1 VSALESALLGLANGT
16 QPEPEMVSVTV
27 KFTGPVAD
35 LEAVGFKAW
44 TVIPSPDE
52 RPAIA
57 AGPIPSDRLHD
68 LAALPGVL
76 YVEGSRPHRS
86 ELNVSVPE
94 VQADVLHS
102 RNPASK
108 GAGVVVGII
117 DSGIDIDHRS
127 FRNDD
132 GTTRIRGIW
141 DQVLGARPGTGEAP
155 PARFPG
161 PPAVGVEYTQA
172 DIDATLRNRESGT
185 AFPAGTKA
193 VRTVDVD
200 GHGTHV
206 AGIAAGDGS
215 QNGNCRGEGV
225 FVGVAPAA
233 DILVV
238 KRSGDNPA
246 IGQSTN
252 LLHALDWMWN
262 HPVVLG
268 NPTAVPPVPPRPIVV
283 NMSFGDNRGPHDGT
297 SLVESGLD
305 LFLLTNPGHAAV
317 KSAGNEGDT
326 NRHAQIGVSPN
337 GTNDLTFRINPN
349 ETTDCHLELWFST
362 DDRLSVTLRGPVPAG
377 GGARP
382 TIGQVGPN
390 TPATPFVVNPTAPAP
405 RQMTVTITSRVDDP
419 RNGACS
425 VEMDFSTPAP
435 VPPARPAPLLDGEY
449 EIHLEN
455 VLNHFAIVDAYIDKG
470 LPGLVFTSNVTRDG
484 TLTVPGTAKQVITV
498 GAYAQKSFL
507 FFNWSGDLT
516 SFSSFGPTRDGSLK
530 PDIAAP
536 GAKITSV
543 KSQVGKHCCC
553 DCCVDFYT
561 DTTKGDGPFEGTS
574 MAAPHATG
582 VIALMLEKDPTL
594 PSLRIK
600 EILQSTARE
609 PTVSH
614 QVLPDDQWGAGRL
627 SAVGAVDGVTGPNPI
642 TGPTPFAGP
651 MPSITSPGPSP
662 RAGPGADPRPVSE
675 LAAEMRSWMAQAPA
689 AQHWAALVSRH
700 FSEVRGL
707 INHNKRVATCW
718 HRMEGP
724 RLLAALGPAM
734 SGVGVLTIVDDSE
747 ALWIWR
753 SRVARFLD
761 MLERFGSAQL
771 AADARSHRDLV
782 LALELDDLAAL
793 LRAGRA
799 A

>member
-1 VSALESALLGLANGT
+1 
-16 QPEPEMVSVTV
+16 MVSVTV

-52 RPAIA
+52 RPSIA
-57 AGPIPSDRLHD
+57 AGPIPTNRLAD

-76 YVEGSRPHRS
+76 YVEGSRPHRP

-108 GAGVVVGII
+108 GTGVVVGII

-132 GTTRIRGIW
+132 GTTRVRGIW
-141 DQVLGARPGTGEAP
+141 DQTLRARAGTGEAP

-172 DIDATLRNRESGT
+172 DIDATLRNRESST
-185 AFPAGTKA
+185 PFPAGTKA
-193 VRTVDVD
+193 VRTVDRD

-238 KRSGDNPA
+238 KRSSDNAA

-252 LLHALDWMWN
+252 LLNALDWMWN

-305 LFLLTNPGHAAV
+305 LFLLTNPGRAAV
-317 KSAGNEGDT
+317 KSAGNEGAT
-326 NRHAQIGVSPN
+326 NRHAQLGVSPN
-337 GTNDLTFRINPN
+337 GANDLTFRINPN
-349 ETTDCHLELWFST
+349 ETADCHLELWFSG
-362 DDRLSVTLRGPVPAG
+362 DDRLAVTLRGPVPAG

-390 TPATPFVVNPTAPAP
+390 TAATPFVVNPAAPPP

-419 RNGACS
+419 RNSACS
-425 VEMDFSTPAP
+425 IEMDFSTPPP
-435 VPPARPAPLLDGEY
+435 VPPAKAAPLLDGEY

-455 VLNHFAIVDAYIDKG
+455 AINHFAIVDAYIDKSE
-470 LPGLVFTSNVTRDG
+470 PGLVFTSNVTRDG
-484 TLTVPGTAKQVITV
+484 TITVPGTAKNVITV

-507 FFNWSGDLT
+507 FFKWSGGLT
-516 SFSSFGPTRDGSLK
+516 FFSSFGPTRDGSTK

-536 GAKITSV
+536 GAKVTSV
-543 KSQVGKHCCC
+543 KTQVGEHCCC

-561 DTTKGDGPFEGTS
+561 DTTKEGSDFQGTS

-594 PSLRIK
+594 HSLRIK
-600 EILQSTARE
+600 EILRDTARE

-614 QVLPDDQWGAGRL
+614 ESLPDDQWGAGRL
-627 SAVGAVDGVTGPNPI
+627 SAVGAVDGVTGPTPI
-642 TGPTPFAGP
+642 PGPTPFAGP
-651 MPSITSPGPSP
+651 MPAIIPAGPRP
-662 RAGPGADPRPVSE
+662 LAGPGAGPGPVSD
-675 LAAEMRSWMAQAPA
+675 LAAELGSWMAQTPA
-689 AQHWAALVSRH
+689 GQHWAALVSRH

-707 INHNKRVATCW
+707 INSNKRVATFW

-724 RLLAALGPAM
+724 RLLAALAPAT
-734 SGVGVLTIVDDSE
+734 SGVGVLTIVDDPE
-747 ALWIWR
+747 ALYAWR

-761 MLERFGSAQL
+761 MLEQFGSAQL
-771 AADARSHRDLV
+771 AADARSHRDV
-782 LALELDDLAAL
+782 ILALELDDFAAML
-793 LRAGRA
+793 LAGRA

>member
-1 VSALESALLGLANGT
+1 
-16 QPEPEMVSVTV
+16 MVSVTV
-27 KFTGPVAD
+27 KFTGSVAD

-52 RPAIA
+52 RPSIA
-57 AGPIPSDRLHD
+57 AGPILTTRLND

-76 YVEGSRPHRS
+76 YVEGTRPHRP
-86 ELNVSVPE
+86 ELNISVPE

-102 RNPASK
+102 RNPARK

-117 DSGIDIDHRS
+117 DSGIDIEHRS

-132 GTTRIRGIW
+132 GTTRVRGIW
-141 DQVLGARPGTGEAP
+141 DQRLGALPGTGEAP

-172 DIDATLRNRESGT
+172 DIDATLRNRESHT
-185 AFPAGTKA
+185 PMPVGTKV
-193 VRTVDVD
+193 VRTVDDD

-215 QNGNCRGEGV
+215 QSGNCRGAGV
-225 FVGVAPAA
+225 YVGVAPAA

-238 KRSGDNPA
+238 KDRFNNAA
-246 IGQSTN
+246 IGQLTN
-252 LLHALDWMWN
+252 LLNALDWMWN

-268 NPTAVPPVPPRPIVV
+268 DETSVVPMPPQPIVV

-297 SLVESGLD
+297 SLVETGLD
-305 LFLLTNPGHAAV
+305 LFLLTNPGRAAV

-326 NRHAQIGVSPN
+326 KRHAQLGVLPNGVS
-337 GTNDLTFRINPN
+337 DLTFRVNPD
-349 ETTDCHLELWFST
+349 ETADCHLEMWFSR
-362 DDRLSVTLRGPVPAG
+362 DDALTVTLRGPVPAG

-382 TIGQVGPN
+382 TIARVGPN
-390 TPATPFVVNPTAPAP
+390 TAAAPFVVNPGAPAP
-405 RQMTVTITSRVDDP
+405 RQTTVTITSRVNDP
-419 RNGACS
+419 RNGACC

-435 VPPARPAPLLDGEY
+435 IPPAKAAPLFDGEY

-455 VLNHFAIVDAYIDKG
+455 LISHFAIVNAYIDKG
-470 LPGLVFTSNVTRDG
+470 EPGLVFTSNVTRDG
-484 TLTVPGTAKQVITV
+484 TITVPGTAKEVITV

-507 FFNWSGDLT
+507 FFQWSGDLT
-516 SFSSFGPTRDGSLK
+516 FFSSFGPTRDGAAK

-543 KSQVGKHCCC
+543 KTHVGKHCCC
-553 DCCVDFYT
+553 DCCIDFYT
-561 DTTKGDGPFEGTS
+561 DKTKEGGGFEGTS

-582 VIALMLEKDPTL
+582 VIALMLGEDATL
-594 PSLRIK
+594 HSQRIK
-600 EILQSTARE
+600 EILQNTARE

-614 QVLPDDQWGAGRL
+614 GSLPDDQWGAGRL
-627 SAVGAVDGVTGPNPI
+627 SAVGAVDGVTTPTPI
-642 TGPTPFAGP
+642 AGPTPTVGPAPPVTPPSPLAGP
-651 MPSITSPGPSP
+651 TSAL
-662 RAGPGADPRPVSE
+662 R
-675 LAAEMRSWMAQAPA
+675 LASDPA
-689 AQHWAALVSRH
+689 ALLRTPAGQHWAALVSRH

-707 INHNKRVATCW
+707 INSNKRVATFW

-724 RLLAALGPAM
+724 RLLATLGPAL
-734 SGVGVLTIVDDSE
+734 SGVGVLTVADDPE
-747 ALWIWR
+747 ALSAWR
-753 SRVARFLD
+753 PRLACFLD
-761 MLERFGSAQL
+761 MLEQFGSAQL
-771 AADARSHRDLV
+771 AADTRSHRDL
-782 LALELDDLAAL
+782 LLTLDLDDLTAML
-793 LRAGRA
+793 LLGRA